1 MNTGIIEINEQKL
14 SETLSE
20 NGMNKNE
27 SQGTE
32 FWIFSYL
39 IKKEVTDGPLK
50 NQLWM

>member
-1 MNTGIIEINEQKL
+1 MNIGSTEINEQKW
-14 SETLSE
+14 SKTLLES
-20 NGMNKNE
+20 GTNKNE

-39 IKKEVTDGPLK
+39 NKKEVTDRPLR

>member
-1 MNTGIIEINEQKL
+1 MNTDSTEINEQKS
-14 SETLSE
+14 SETLLES
-20 NGMNKNE
+20 GRNKNE

-39 IKKEVTDGPLK
+39 IKKEVTANPLR